1 VTMSGGQES
10 VSDHEANGIGR
21 GTSRDD
27 AERAV
32 AESLLPLRGGVVLFD
47 LDNLGDFEL
56 PLLSGEVPMMTTM
69 MYDVA

>member
-1 VTMSGGQES
+1 VTMSGGQVC
-10 VSDHEANGIGR
+10 VSGHEANGIRR

-32 AESLLPLRGGVVLFD
+32 AESHLPLRGGVVLFD
-47 LDNLGDFEL
+47 LDSLGDFEL